1 MRLIEN
7 DFERH
12 FICHFR
18 CWFFFPSS
26 TLQSCNSFTSI
37 CGSVS
42 LLFWLKICRSICISS
57 ARKTIQENIQRDRSC
72 YLKFYSSQK
81 MHRNHKA
88 HCINHLFIS
97 SLVRFEFSY
106 VSNTILSH
114 AIAPIYHVLPILR
127 SIQHKEEEAV
137 AAAAGEESIFRGNI
151 KSKDSSNMMWS
162 INILSVIR
170 KWMTWTGENHRHA
183 QHTSNFFLSF
193 LQFFC
198 GTLFIA
204 FIL

>member
-57 ARKTIQENIQRDRSC
+57 ARKTIQENIQKDRSC
-72 YLKFYSSQK
+72 YLKFYSSRK
-81 MHRNHKA
+81 MHRNHKVY
-88 HCINHLFIS
+88 CINHLFIS

-114 AIAPIYHVLPILR
+114 AIASTLHRYIMCCR
-127 SIQHKEEEAV
+127 SYDQFNTKKKKQWQQQQEKKAFFEE
-137 AAAAGEESIFRGNI
+137 
-151 KSKDSSNMMWS
+151 
-162 INILSVIR
+162 
-170 KWMTWTGENHRHA
+170 T
-183 QHTSNFFLSF
+183 
-193 LQFFC
+193 
-198 GTLFIA
+198 
-204 FIL
+204 